1 MPEGDK
7 KIKILLID
15 DDELI
20 RIYFRDVF
28 WIHGLEYKYEL
39 LLADNVKKAEEIIN
53 NKETRPQIIF
63 LDLVMPI
70 EHDGKI
76 ITTPE
81 AGMET
86 LKKIKSDPE
95 TKNIKVIVFSGQK
108 DEKFQEEAKRL
119 GAETYLIKGDNLP
132 KELAEFVEKISV

>member
-53 NKETRPQIIF
+53 KKETRPQIIF

-95 TKNIKVIVFSGQK
+95 TKNIKVIVFSGHK